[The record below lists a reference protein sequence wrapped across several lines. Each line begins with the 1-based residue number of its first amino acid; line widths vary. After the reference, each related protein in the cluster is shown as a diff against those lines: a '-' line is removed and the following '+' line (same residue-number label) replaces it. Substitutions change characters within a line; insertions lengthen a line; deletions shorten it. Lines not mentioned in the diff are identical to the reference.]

1 MAFIARSEGV
11 VPPIFGLVFKAESAP
26 NGSVTF
32 EIRDVGK
39 VIDKVS
45 KVSKVKQEKMND
57 VENA

>member
-1 MAFIARSEGV
+1 MKGWFPLYSDSSSRLNQRQMV
-11 VPPIFGLVFKAESAP
+11 V
-26 NGSVTF
+26 SVTF
-32 EIRDVGK
+32 EIRDTGK